1 MRALR
6 VGPDRDH
13 QVDVGAMTTERQ
25 RGVVEEQL
33 AEALAAGATL
43 YARSSA
49 PPRGRFLPMM
59 VLTDVDHRMRVMREE
74 TFGPVLAVMSVDT
87 MDQAVELAN
96 DSDLGLS
103 ASVWSRDQ
111 RAAARLARR
120 IRAGAVTLNDHL
132 LSHGLAE
139 TPWGGFRCSGIG
151 RTHGAL
157 GFAEMTEPQCIV
169 YDLVP
174 WHRGSIWWHP
184 HGPEVYRGL
193 EGIVDALYA
202 RGPVRRARGLL
213 RMLRLLPRIFRPD
226 AGTAR
231 S

>member
-1 MRALR
+1 
-6 VGPDRDH
+6 
-13 QVDVGAMTTERQ
+13 
-25 RGVVEEQL
+25 
-33 AEALAAGATL
+33 
-43 YARSSA
+43 
-49 PPRGRFLPMM
+49 MM
-59 VLTDVDHRMRVMREE
+59 LLTGVDHTMRVMREE
-74 TFGPVLAVMSVDT
+74 TFGPVLAVMIVDT

-103 ASVWSRDQ
+103 ASVWSRDS

-132 LSHGLAE
+132 MSHGLAE

-174 WHRGSIWWHP
+174 GHRGSMWWHP
-184 HGPEVYRGL
+184 HGPEVYSGL
-193 EGIVDALYA
+193 SGIVDALYA
-202 RGPVRRARGLL
+202 RSLVRRARGLL
-213 RMLRLLPRIFRPD
+213 RMVRILPRAFRSEG
-226 AGTAR
+226 ATR
-231 S
+231 T